1 MSIKLLQ
8 SVRSVRPLCLSAIT
22 NSIAKQSRIN
32 LNPALSLFFYDLKP
46 AEPVAAFVRARAK
59 RQTHSFTPT
68 VQPHLV
74 AASGMVNAAATAAA
88 ASAGCVGPFVF
99 WD

>member
-74 AASGMVNAAATAAA
+74 AASGMVNAAAAV